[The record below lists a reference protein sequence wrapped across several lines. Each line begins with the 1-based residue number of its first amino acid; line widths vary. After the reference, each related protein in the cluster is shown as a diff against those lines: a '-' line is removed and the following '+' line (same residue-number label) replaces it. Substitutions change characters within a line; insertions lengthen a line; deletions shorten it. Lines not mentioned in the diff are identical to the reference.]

1 MFVAGRGRLLRMIV
15 AILLALALVAA
26 LGCAA
31 VRGRRGEPELTGFLG
46 DYSRL
51 EPIGEIEGQL
61 AYVRPDAEWER
72 YDAIE
77 LDSVTLWASDANVRL
92 TSEDQQMLTDVLFDA
107 LAEELGARFVLAERS
122 GPNVLRIR
130 AALTQAKGANVPM
143 RALSTFVPQALLL
156 GAGVGLSLDT
166 ARTVGTA
173 SVELEV
179 LDSVTDRRLVAL
191 VDQRA
196 GTKSPLAP
204 GRTFK
209 TWGDVEAACQFWASR
224 VAAALENQGVR
235 TRPASP

>member
-1 MFVAGRGRLLRMIV
+1 VIASEGRMSRRYIAIPLTFV
-15 AILLALALVAA
+15 LVVA

-31 VRGRRGEPELTGFLG
+31 VRGRRAEPELTGFLG

-51 EPIGEIEGQL
+51 EPIGELEGRL
-61 AYVRPDAEWER
+61 AYVRADAQWDR

-77 LDSVTLWASDANVRL
+77 LDSVTLWATDANVRL
-92 TSEDQQMLTDVLFDA
+92 SAEEQQMLTDLLFDA
-107 LAEELGARFVLAERS
+107 LADELGARFVLAERS
-122 GPNVLRIR
+122 GPNVLRVR

-143 RALSTFVPQALLL
+143 RALSTFVPQALLV
-156 GAGVGLSLDT
+156 GTGVGLSLDT

-173 SVELEV
+173 TVELEV

-196 GTKSPLAP
+196 GTKSMLAP

-209 TWGDVEAACQFWASR
+209 TWGDVEAACDFWASR
-224 VAAALENQGVR
+224 VAEALEAQGVR
-235 TRPASP
+235 TRPEAP